1 MIQRIFIF
9 HVVVAYNVKTVG
21 KCLRIFLP
29 TGVIFSAIGI
39 LQGTCFHL
47 HSAQSHF
54 PPHFAAE
61 AFPSSFCKEPF
72 SSAASPMIFFIFSSV
87 NSSSR
92 PHQKE
97 QIPLDTGRLGSSPL
111 TVSASLV
118 ATVYP
123 LFSPPRSV
131 ISFPVDQI
139 ITEGCYGLF

>member
-1 MIQRIFIF
+1 MSRPLVNASEYSSQL
-9 HVVVAYNVKTVG
+9 V
-21 KCLRIFLP
+21 
-29 TGVIFSAIGI
+29 S
-39 LQGTCFHL
+39 
-47 HSAQSHF
+47 SF
-54 PPHFAAE
+54 PPSAFCRELLSFTFCTEPLSPTFCAE

-139 ITEGCYGLF
+139 ITEG